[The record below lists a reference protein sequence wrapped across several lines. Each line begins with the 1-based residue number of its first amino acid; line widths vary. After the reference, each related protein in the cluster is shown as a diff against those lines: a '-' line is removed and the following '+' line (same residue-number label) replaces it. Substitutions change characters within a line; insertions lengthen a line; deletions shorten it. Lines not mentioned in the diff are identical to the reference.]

1 MKWLFDTDIVV
12 SAIRKDPPQI
22 LRRLLDSSPDDLGI
36 SVVTIA
42 ELTYGAAKSRDPERT
57 RAVFEHFL
65 TPYHILSFDR
75 PAAERHGRLRHQ
87 LRHQPIGERDLIIA
101 SIALA
106 NDIAVVT
113 GNVREFGR
121 VPSLRLENWTS

>member
-1 MKWLFDTDIVV
+1 MKWLLDTDIVV
-12 SAIRKDPPQI
+12 SAIRKDPPDV
-22 LRRLLDSSPDDLGI
+22 LRWLLNSSPDELAI

-57 RAVFEHFL
+57 RALFEHFL

-75 PAAERHGRLRHQ
+75 PAAERHGSLRYE

-106 NDIAVVT
+106 NNLAVVT

-121 VPSLRLENWTS
+121 VADLRLEDWKS